1 MMLGV
6 PGSLFRR
13 HKQGVRVCV
22 IVKSKKRVIIPVSL
36 GDPALNSVHLVLRI
50 SCVYLLVKYSFW
62 SR

>member
-1 MMLGV
+1 
-6 PGSLFRR
+6 
-13 HKQGVRVCV
+13 
-22 IVKSKKRVIIPVSL
+22 VKSKKRVIIPVSL